1 MARDGEGKFGF
12 EVHATMPDGQT
23 RTRRPAM
30 IHIFEIYSEPRFG
43 TVPNL
48 FFRAKAGSRIV
59 PVLISS
65 RRNALHRRGVGGCSV
80 RWVQDGPDEVGN
92 YYTRPAKLLDYI
104 PSPYPNE
111 EAARAANFGA
121 YPPDLTQMVHA
132 RKYGLDYCFS
142 LLTGFM
148 DPPAGVELNEGQYFN
163 IYFPGG
169 FTTMPQV
176 HKFRAG
182 SSVAKTCLYVRFVLA
197 AVQRH
202 GGVRRRHAG
211 ERVANGEGR
220 GGIFEVDRGPG
231 ARREQGDVDQRAGY
245 LSADDGVGVPRVQT
259 LLVDHKKSADRL
271 RAAHEIR
278 LDGPALAGEGRHAI
292 ADSELTFCELFQRID
307 RIGTARSVARAQHV
321 PPIIVS
327 QRTALTMPVYSIGPS
342 KNRKLE
348 KPCNDVTMRL
358 FCRQS
363 LAPIDDKLRI
373 DG

>member
-1 MARDGEGKFGF
+1 MDPKVNRVRQSLFSGAGRRWQSIRRKTANRVGILAGLVAGCGIVLHYLDRSVAAF
-12 EVHATMPDGQT
+12 EQDIEIPRFPWAFNKPFKSFDHATLRRGWVVYRTVCHTCHSLRYIRFMDLVETTHT
-23 RTRRPAM
+23 R
-30 IHIFEIYSEPRFG
+30 EE
-43 TVPNL
+43 
-48 FFRAKAGSRIV
+48 AKAI
-59 PVLISS
+59 
-65 RRNALHRRGVGGCSV
+65 AAEFE
-80 RWVQDGPDEVGN
+80 VQDGPDEVGN

-292 ADSELTFCELFQRID
+292 ADSELTFYNVVVLWKEKASERLAYRFCGR
-307 RIGTARSVARAQHV
+307 GA
-321 PPIIVS
+321 IV
-327 QRTALTMPVYSIGPS
+327 GPS
-342 KNRKLE
+342 
-348 KPCNDVTMRL
+348 
-358 FCRQS
+358 
-363 LAPIDDKLRI
+363 
-373 DG
+373 G